1 MVRHLKG
8 KKLMTVKVQRRN
20 DTRPNEAETFDVY
33 LNGKFVRMIVVQQQ
47 QAQHDDGRLGLLLS
61 LQRPRGA
68 VWHEVFEPY
77 TFENPHE
84 PIYLGEAAAQG
95 DLARKHSQA
104 CDSCGGSGRDKLQR
118 LCRNCDGHG
127 RIARKVEAAPRPVKV
142 LNW

>member
-1 MVRHLKG
+1 MAV
-8 KKLMTVKVQRRN
+8 KLQRCN
-20 DTRPNEAETFDVY
+20 DTRPNEPEAFNV
-33 LNGKFVRMIVVQQQ
+33 LLGGKVIRMIVVQQK

-77 TFENPHE
+77 SFENPHE

-104 CDSCGGSGRDKLQR
+104 CGSCGGTGSDPVLPRR
-118 LCRNCDGHG
+118 CRNCDGHG
-127 RIARKVEAAPRPVKV
+127 RVARKVETAPRPVKV